1 MGRLVASALAH
12 RLPKPSGCVSA
23 PRTLLLFA
31 LVATIARVGFVWL
44 TEPSPAEAYY
54 YLCSQRL
61 APAYFDG
68 PAGTAL
74 LTELASVYGKSDVIW
89 RMTAPLWSLI
99 ATCACFGFVR
109 QLSDARQGA
118 YVALLL
124 NVLPIFNSAA
134 LRVGPELSALTFVT
148 LGLLAAWRAS
158 EAEAGKLIW
167 WVGSGLFFGL
177 ATCFAYAAVAIV
189 LGVVAFAMS
198 SAKRRRSADFYG
210 MWALLG
216 IPALCLAPALVWN
229 AGNDWIP
236 IAGGTFRTLWEFDL
250 RGLAPALSDLLMAF
264 SPLLFAAM
272 TFGWFHALAESRT
285 GHLRARFAFWCA
297 APSFLV
303 GAYLLF
309 RGSSAAGYFLL
320 VAPLLLF
327 KAMDLF
333 ASGRLLFVFL
343 RWAAVIVAVAFSGY
357 AIYASWQEG
366 RGWRAAASEFGR
378 AFLEESKKGQDDLF
392 LIAEDEKLASVL
404 GYHLRDALVAPAGHP
419 TVYVRESQDVSNQF
433 ALWPTYADFMETG
446 RVVDEYF
453 TEQQAENPF
462 LGRSALY
469 ITHERDVELPQSIRG
484 AFDSVALFREIPGT
498 EADSRPLYIYLC
510 LVYQTLPL

>member
-1 MGRLVASALAH
+1 MGRVLASALAH
-12 RLPKPSGCVSA
+12 RPPKSSCCVSA

-31 LVATIARVGFVWL
+31 LVVTIARLVFVWL
-44 TEPSPAEAYY
+44 TEPSPTEAYY

-74 LTELASVYGKSDVIW
+74 LTELASVYAKSDAIW

-99 ATCACFGFVR
+99 ATCACFGLAR

-118 YVALLL
+118 YIALLL

-134 LRVGPELSALTFVT
+134 LRVGPALPALTFVT
-148 LGLLAAWRAS
+148 LGMLAAWRAS
-158 EAEAGKLIW
+158 GEEASKLIW

-177 ATCFAYAAVAIV
+177 ATCFAYAAFAIV
-189 LGVVAFAMS
+189 PGVVAFAMS

-210 MWALLG
+210 MWALFG

-229 AGNDWIP
+229 AGDDWIP
-236 IAGGTFRTLWEFDL
+236 IAGGTFRTLWEFDMK
-250 RGLAPALSDLLMAF
+250 RLAPTLPALLMAF
-264 SPLLFAAM
+264 SPLLLGGM
-272 TFGWFHALAESRT
+272 IFGWFNALVESRK

-297 APSFLV
+297 APSFLI
-303 GAYLLF
+303 GAYFLL
-309 RGSSAAGYFLL
+309 RGSSATEYFLL

-327 KAMDLF
+327 KAVDTF
-333 ASGRLLFVFL
+333 ASERLVFVFL
-343 RWAAVIVAVAFSGY
+343 RWAAVIVAIAFSGY
-357 AIYASWQEG
+357 AIYTSWHEG
-366 RGWRAAASEFGR
+366 RGWRAAALEFGR
-378 AFLEESKKGQDDLF
+378 AFLEKSKEGQDDLF

-404 GYHLRDALVAPAGHP
+404 GYHLRDALVAPSGHP

-453 TEQQAENPF
+453 TEQRAENPF

-469 ITHERDVELPQSIRG
+469 ITHERDAELPQSIRG
-484 AFDSVALFREIPGT
+484 AFDSVVLFREIPGT

>member
-1 MGRLVASALAH
+1 MT
-12 RLPKPSGCVSA
+12 A
-23 PRTLLLFA
+23 PRTLLVLI
-31 LVATIARVGFVWL
+31 LVATIARAAFVWL
-44 TEPSPAEAYY
+44 TEPSPGEAYY

-74 LTELASVYGKSDVIW
+74 LTEVASVYGKSDVIW

-99 ATCACFGFVR
+99 ATCACFGFIR
-109 QLSDARQGA
+109 QLSDARLAA

-124 NVLPIFNSAA
+124 NILPIFNSAA
-134 LRVGPELSALTFVT
+134 LRLGPELSTLTFVT

-158 EAEAGKLIW
+158 GAEAGKLVW

-177 ATCFAYAAVAIV
+177 ATCFAYAAIAIV
-189 LGVVAFAMS
+189 PGVIAFAMS
-198 SAKRRRSADFYG
+198 SAKRRRSVDFYG

-229 AGNDWIP
+229 ASNDWIP
-236 IAGGTFRTLWEFDL
+236 IAGGTFRTLWEFDQK
-250 RGLAPALSDLLMAF
+250 RLAPTLSALLVAF
-264 SPLLFAAM
+264 SPLLFAGM
-272 TFGWFHALAESRT
+272 IFGWFHALIEART
-285 GHLRARFAFWCA
+285 GHVRARFAFWSA
-297 APSFLV
+297 APCFLI
-303 GAYLLF
+303 GAYFLL
-309 RGSSAAGYFLL
+309 RGSSAVVYFLI

-333 ASGRLLFVFL
+333 ASKRLLFLFL
-343 RWAAVIVAVAFSGY
+343 RWAAVIVALAFS
-357 AIYASWQEG
+357 AHAVYASWQEG
-366 RGWRAAASEFGR
+366 RGWRAAALEMGR
-378 AFLEESKKGQDDLF
+378 AFLEKSKQGQDDLF
-392 LIAEDEKLASVL
+392 LIAEDEKMAAVL
-404 GYHLRDALVAPAGHP
+404 GYHLRDALVAPGGHP

-433 ALWPTYADFMETG
+433 ALWPTYGDFTETD

-469 ITHERDVELPQSIRG
+469 ITHERDAELPQTIRG
-484 AFDSVALFREIPGT
+484 AFDSVILFREVPGI
-498 EADSRPLYIYLC
+498 EADTRPLYIYLC

>member
-1 MGRLVASALAH
+1 M
-12 RLPKPSGCVSA
+12 
-23 PRTLLLFA
+23 LLLFA
-31 LVATIARVGFVWL
+31 LVTAIARLAFVWN

-74 LTELASVYGKSDVIW
+74 LTELASVLAKSDVFW

-99 ATCACFGFVR
+99 ATYACFAFVR
-109 QLSDARQGA
+109 QLSDPRQAA

-124 NVLPIFNSAA
+124 NVLPIFNSGA
-134 LRVGPELSALTFVT
+134 LRVGPELSTLTFVT
-148 LGLLAAWRAS
+148 LGMLLAWRAS
-158 EAEAGKLIW
+158 VAEADKLVW
-167 WVGSGLFFGL
+167 WIGSGLFFGI
-177 ATCFAYAAVAIV
+177 ATCFAYAAVAV
-189 LGVVAFAMS
+189 VPGVVALTMS
-198 SAKRRRSADFYG
+198 SAKRPRSADWYG
-210 MWALLG
+210 MYALLG
-216 IPALCLAPALVWN
+216 IPALCLAPGLVWN

-250 RGLAPALSDLLMAF
+250 KRFASALWTLLMAF

-272 TFGWFHALAESRT
+272 VFGWFHARVESRT
-285 GHLRARFAFWCA
+285 GHVRARFVFWCA
-297 APSFLV
+297 APCFLV
-303 GAYLLF
+303 GGYFLF
-309 RGSSAAGYFLL
+309 RGSSAILYFLL

-327 KAMDLF
+327 KAVDF
-333 ASGRLLFVFL
+333 FTSERPLFVFL
-343 RWAAVIVAVAFSGY
+343 RWAAIIVAVAFSGY
-357 AIYASWQEG
+357 AIYVSWQEG
-366 RGWRAAASEFGR
+366 RGWRAAALEMGR
-378 AFLEESKKGQDDLF
+378 AFLEKSKQGQDDLF
-392 LIAEDEKLASVL
+392 LIAEDENLASVV

-419 TVYVRESQDVSNQF
+419 TVYVRESQDVANQF
-433 ALWPTYADFMETG
+433 ALWPAYADFIETD

-453 TEQQAENPF
+453 TEQHAENLF

-469 ITHERDVELPQSIRG
+469 ITHERDGELPQSIRG
-484 AFDSVALFREIPGT
+484 AFDSVVLFRELPGI

>member
-1 MGRLVASALAH
+1 MGRIVPSTIAH
-12 RLPKPSGCVSA
+12 RLPKPFHCVSA
-23 PRTLLLFA
+23 PRTLLVFA
-31 LVATIARVGFVWL
+31 LLATIARLGFVWL
-44 TEPSPAEAYY
+44 TEPSPADAYY
-54 YLCSQRL
+54 YLCSRRL

-109 QLSDARQGA
+109 QLSDARRGA
-118 YVALLL
+118 YVALVL
-124 NVLPIFNSAA
+124 NVVPIFNSAA
-134 LRVGPELSALTFVT
+134 LRLGPELPTLTFVT
-148 LGLLAAWRAS
+148 LGMLAAWRAS
-158 EAEAGKLIW
+158 GAEAGKLVW

-189 LGVVAFAMS
+189 PGVVAFAMS
-198 SAKRRRSADFYG
+198 SAKRRRSVDFYG

-216 IPALCLAPALVWN
+216 IPALCLAPALLWN
-229 AGNDWIP
+229 ASNDWIP

-250 RGLAPALSDLLMAF
+250 KRLAPALSALLVAF
-264 SPLLFAAM
+264 SPLLFVAM
-272 TFGWFHALAESRT
+272 IFGWFHALVESRT

-297 APSFLV
+297 APSFLI
-303 GAYLLF
+303 GAYFLL
-309 RGSSAAGYFLL
+309 RGSSATVYFLL
-320 VAPLLLF
+320 VAPLLVF
-327 KAMDLF
+327 KAMDFF
-333 ASGRLLFVFL
+333 ASERLLFVFL
-343 RWAAVIVAVAFSGY
+343 RWAAVIVAVAFSGF

-366 RGWRAAASEFGR
+366 RGWRAAALEMGR
-378 AFLEESKKGQDDLF
+378 AFLEKSKQGQDDLF
-392 LIAEDEKLASVL
+392 LIAEDEKMASVL

-433 ALWPTYADFMETG
+433 ALWPTYGDFTETD

-469 ITHERDVELPQSIRG
+469 ITHERDPELPQSIRG
-484 AFDSVALFREIPGT
+484 AFDSVVLFRELPGT
-498 EADSRPLYIYLC
+498 TADTRPLYIYLC
-510 LVYQTLPL
+510 LIYQTLPL

>member
-1 MGRLVASALAH
+1 
-12 RLPKPSGCVSA
+12 VSA
-23 PRTLLLFA
+23 PRTLLFFA
-31 LVATIARVGFVWL
+31 LVVTMARLGFVWL
-44 TEPSPAEAYY
+44 TEPAPSEAYY

-61 APAYFDG
+61 APAFFDG

-89 RMTAPLWSLI
+89 RMTAPLWSLL

-109 QLSDARQGA
+109 QLSDVRQGA
-118 YVALLL
+118 YVALTL

-134 LRVGPELSALTFVT
+134 LRVGPELSTLTFVI
-148 LGLLAAWRAS
+148 LGMLAAWRAG
-158 EAEAGKLIW
+158 EAEAGKLVW
-167 WVGSGLFFGL
+167 WFGSGLFFGL
-177 ATCFAYAAVAIV
+177 ATCFAYAALAIV
-189 LGVVAFAMS
+189 PGVVAFAMS

-210 MWALLG
+210 IWALLG
-216 IPALCLAPALVWN
+216 IPALCLAPALIWN

-236 IAGGTFRTLWEFDL
+236 IAGGTFRTLWEFDFK
-250 RGLAPALSDLLMAF
+250 RWGPALWALSVAF

-272 TFGWFHALAESRT
+272 IFGWFRALVESRA
-285 GHLRARFAFWCA
+285 GHVRARFAFWCA
-297 APSFLV
+297 APCFLI
-303 GAYLLF
+303 GAYFLL
-309 RGSSAAGYFLL
+309 RGGSAAVYFFL

-333 ASGRLLFVFL
+333 AAERLLFVFL
-343 RWAAVIVAVAFSGY
+343 RWLAIIVAVAFSGY
-357 AIYASWQEG
+357 AIYSTWQEG
-366 RGWRAAASEFGR
+366 RGWRTAALEMGR
-378 AFLEESKKGQDDLF
+378 AFLEKSKEGQDDLF
-392 LIAEDEKLASVL
+392 LIAEDEKMASVL

-433 ALWPTYADFMETG
+433 ALWPSYADFTETD

-453 TEQQAENPF
+453 TEQRAENPF

-469 ITHERDVELPQSIRG
+469 MTHERDAELPQSIRS
-484 AFDSVALFREIPGT
+484 AFDSVVLFRELPGI
-498 EADSRPLYIYLC
+498 EADTRPLYIYLC

>member
-1 MGRLVASALAH
+1 MGEMLASAVAQ
-12 RLPKPSGCVSA
+12 RVPKSSGCVSA

-31 LVATIARVGFVWL
+31 LVVTIARVGFVWL
-44 TEPSPAEAYY
+44 TEPSAAEAYY

-74 LTELASVYGKSDVIW
+74 VTEFASVYGKSDVIW
-89 RMTAPLWSLI
+89 RLTAPLWSLI

-118 YVALLL
+118 YVALVL
-124 NVLPIFNSAA
+124 NVLPMFNSAA
-134 LRVGPELSALTFVT
+134 LRVGPELPTLTFVT
-148 LGLLAAWRAS
+148 LGMLAAWRAS
-158 EAEAGKLIW
+158 GAEAGKLVW

-177 ATCFAYAAVAIV
+177 ATCFAYAAVAVV

-250 RGLAPALSDLLMAF
+250 KRSAPALAAMLLAF

-272 TFGWFHALAESRT
+272 IFGWFHALVESRT
-285 GHLRARFAFWCA
+285 GHLRARLVFWCA
-297 APSFLV
+297 APSFLI
-303 GAYLLF
+303 GAYFLL
-309 RGSSAAGYFLL
+309 RGSSAAVYFFL

-333 ASGRLLFVFL
+333 ASEKLFFIVL

-357 AIYASWQEG
+357 SIYASWQEG
-366 RGWRAAASEFGR
+366 RGWRAAALEMGR
-378 AFLEESKKGQDDLF
+378 AFLEKSQQGQDDLF
-392 LIAEDEKLASVL
+392 LIAENEKLASAL
-404 GYHLRDALVAPAGHP
+404 GYHLRDALVAPARHP
-419 TVYVRESQDVSNQF
+419 TVYVRESQDLSNQF
-433 ALWPTYADFMETG
+433 ALWPTYGDFMETD

-453 TEQQAENPF
+453 TEQHAENPF

-469 ITHERDVELPQSIRG
+469 LTHEQDAELPQSIRG
-484 AFDSVALFREIPGT
+484 AFDSVVLFRELPGT
-498 EADSRPLYIYLC
+498 EADARPLYIYLC